1 MAKLIYLTRRD
12 RAMDIK
18 IAKYNPIWVKAFEEE
33 KRNVLTL
40 LGTNA
45 VAVEHVGS
53 TSIPNQQAKPV
64 IDMFIGVSPFKDLFF
79 YQSIFNLE
87 DYRYCPTDMIGRYLF
102 AKYTKGVWT
111 HNLHIL
117 QIGRAHV

>member
-1 MAKLIYLTRRD
+1 
-12 RAMDIK
+12 MDIK

-102 AKYTKGVWT
+102 AK
-111 HNLHIL
+111 
-117 QIGRAHV
+117 